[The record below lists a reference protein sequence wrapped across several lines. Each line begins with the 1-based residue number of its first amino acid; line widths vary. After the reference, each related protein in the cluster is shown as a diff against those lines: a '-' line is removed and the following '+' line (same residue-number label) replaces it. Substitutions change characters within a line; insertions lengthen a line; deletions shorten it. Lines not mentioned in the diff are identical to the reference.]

1 MTLTISENWSLRQLL
16 FRPFDVLQMLTSLIL
31 GLVIMTLTACVCA
44 FGDVHLDGVLDLHV
58 GAPSNI
64 GIALG
69 ESAIDLFCMVLC
81 VFAAG
86 FLLGGKEISVL
97 NILST
102 QALARA
108 LFLPSSILVF
118 LMSQNP
124 GFNSLLSTFA
134 GESVPEPPGSLDIL
148 ICLFLIFVSLGLIVW
163 TVILMYRAYTAS
175 CNIRGTKAVFS
186 FIGVLIT
193 AEILSKYLVSVMLFV

>member
-1 MTLTISENWSLRQLL
+1 MR
-16 FRPFDVLQMLTSLIL
+16 TSLIL

-86 FLLGGKEISVL
+86 FLLVGKEISLL

-108 LFLPSSILVF
+108 LFLPNSILIF
-118 LMSQNP
+118 ITSQIP
-124 GFNSLLSTFA
+124 GFQGLLDTFA
-134 GESVPEPPGSLDIL
+134 SQRVPDPPGSLELVALLLLLFASLAL
-148 ICLFLIFVSLGLIVW
+148 IIW
-163 TVILMYRAYTAS
+163 TIILMYRAYVQA
-175 CNIRGTKAVFS
+175 CNIKGSMAIVS

-193 AEILSKYLVSVMLFV
+193 AEILSKYLVSYLI